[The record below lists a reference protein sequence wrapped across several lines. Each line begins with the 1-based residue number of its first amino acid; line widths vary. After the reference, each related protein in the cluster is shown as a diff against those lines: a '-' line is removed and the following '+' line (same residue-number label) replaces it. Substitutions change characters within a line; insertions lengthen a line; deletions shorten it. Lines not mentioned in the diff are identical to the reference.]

1 MAKKKYI
8 VKEGYLAMG
17 DKNVY
22 RGSKIELDA
31 SNPGTT
37 ILLDIGAIELDK
49 KKEAASG
56 SDDGR
61 D

>member
-31 SNPGTT
+31 SNPGTK

-49 KKEAASG
+49 KEAASG
-56 SDDGR
+56 TDDR
-61 D
+61 RN

>member
-31 SNPGTT
+31 SNPGTK
-37 ILLDIGAIELDK
+37 ILLDIGAIELL

-56 SDDGR
+56 TDDR
-61 D
+61 RN